1 LIGDLR
7 EDLGN
12 PYLPFIAATL
22 GPWRDNTSAI
32 NNVFLALPAEVSFTA
47 TVNTLDPEV
56 APLLV
61 NNPNDTPH
69 YLTPSFRLLG
79 QLYADATLPLL
90 FAPPP
95 PAEAPVLLLV
105 REGTALRLRWFQEAG
120 RTGTVEVAPS
130 VTGTWLPVQTFEAS

>member
-1 LIGDLR
+1 
-7 EDLGN
+7 
-12 PYLPFIAATL
+12 LP
-22 GPWRDNTSAI
+22 G
-32 NNVFLALPAEVSFTA
+32 EVPFTA

-61 NNPNDTPH
+61 NNPNDLPH

-79 QLYADATLPLL
+79 QLYADVTLPLL

-95 PAEAPVLLLV
+95 PPEAPLLRLV
-105 REGTALRLRWFQEAG
+105 REGSALRLHWFQEAG

-130 VTGTWLPVQTFEAS
+130 VTGTWQAVQTFEAGSTGAEKEYSDLAWESLDGRFYRVRIE